1 MFDYDKIK
9 GDISCRTRQQ
19 GDSIAIGNGHQ
30 KKLKDFLIDAKIAR
44 QKRDK
49 LLLFAV
55 GKQILWIPGYRISSD
70 FTANETTKN
79 KLWISVWEGEKNER
93 TY

>member
-1 MFDYDKIK
+1 MRKLQDKKEI
-9 GDISCRTRQQ
+9 
-19 GDSIAIGNGHQ
+19 
-30 KKLKDFLIDAKIAR
+30 
-44 QKRDK
+44 
-49 LLLFAV
+49 
-55 GKQILWIPGYRISSD
+55 ILWIPGYRISSD